1 MSSTTSQPTVTPD
14 ADTPLPALDLLPPG
28 ERYFRHPGDVVRL
41 VLWGAAA
48 VLLTIV
54 IGIGTST
61 TDGVTDDLGRA
72 AARLAVSIRQLLLAL
87 TQVVAVT
94 VPAVVVVGL
103 AVRRR
108 WRRLGIV
115 TLAGG
120 AGLLTW
126 FAVDAGLDLPG
137 RLGDAVSSGTWVA
150 STRFPS
156 LAYLAGAAAVA
167 MVGKPWLARSWRR
180 AADIG
185 LVALGLVMA
194 VAGSAGVPELLL
206 AVTVG
211 AAVGTGLLVV
221 FGAPNRRP
229 SPATVAEALREA
241 GVDVTHLVLRRAEEG
256 RSQLYLATTHSGP
269 PVFVKVYGQDS
280 RDADLLYRGYR
291 AALLRGPNDSWPSLS
306 LKHDVEREAFLLL
319 LARQGGVACPAV
331 ETISALPDGSM
342 TLALEYVEGLRLD
355 EVPPDE
361 ITDDFLDALWT
372 QVRTLHRRRLAHRS
386 LRAANVL
393 VGDSG
398 PVIIDLGFAEE
409 SAAPRLQSIDRAELL
424 ASLAALVG
432 GPRAVASATRVLG
445 PEPVATALA
454 FLQPLALSAGTR
466 KSASKALLTELR
478 AEIATVTGHEP
489 VPLERLIRVRPRTL
503 FMIVAIVG
511 AFYVLLP
518 QLANV
523 GDSLRALRTAS
534 WGWLAVAVVMSV
546 VTYIASAIGIAGGVR
561 EHIPIGPAVAAQMGS
576 SFVNR
581 VTPANVGG
589 MALNVRFLQKA
600 GVDPADA
607 VTGVGLNAIAGA
619 VVHVILLVVF
629 FAWAGQKGTGFSVP
643 SGSKVLVVIAIVLSL
658 AGIAMTTRKGRT
670 LVRTKVFTFV
680 KRSMTSMAGV
690 AKSPVKLSA
699 LVGGSFGVT
708 LAYVGAMAACVAAFH
723 GGLTIGQV
731 GAVYLGAS
739 IIAAAAPTPG
749 GLGAL
754 EAAVVAGL
762 TGVGME
768 AGAAVATVLAY
779 RLVTYWLPILPGW
792 VAFQLLERRG
802 LI

>member
-372 QVRTLHRRRLAHRS
+372 QVR
-386 LRAANVL
+386 
-393 VGDSG
+393 
-398 PVIIDLGFAEE
+398 EE